1 MKKSLLFLMLIF
13 PGIVFAQV
21 QDNQIKSSITFS
33 GFVKNDFFLD
43 TRQNVSI
50 REGHFLLYPK
60 SVMLDSVGEDINAG
74 ANFNF
79 VSIQSRLSGKI
90 TGPDAFGAKTSGVL
104 EADFFGNENAN
115 FVDANGFRLRHAF
128 AKLNWA
134 KTELL
139 FGQYWHP
146 FFVPNSFPGVISFNT
161 GVPFQPFSRNPQIR
175 LTHKINK
182 ISIIGVVNSQRDF
195 VSSGGSDL
203 MRNSA
208 IPEMNLQFQYAQ
220 KNDSLKTEFFA
231 GLGVEYKMLRPRL
244 SSTAGG
250 KVYKV
255 NETVGSYAAT
265 AFLKIV
271 VPSVSV
277 KFLGVYGQ
285 NLTDLVM
292 LGGFAVDTIADPVT
306 GKVNYSPYNTLSLW
320 LDANTNGKKIQ
331 VGIFAGYT
339 QNLGLDTEL
348 AFTNATNIINGLK
361 STSRGYDIKSVS
373 RISPRIVFISGKF
386 NLAVECEYT
395 QVAYAAKTNNILD
408 IDNKGIVQK
417 TENVANVR
425 TLFSVIYNF

>member
-1 MKKSLLFLMLIF
+1 MKKSILFLILIF
-13 PGIVFAQV
+13 PGIIFAQI
-21 QDNQIKSSITFS
+21 QENQIKSSITFS

-60 SVMLDSVGEDINAG
+60 SILLDSVGEDINAG

-104 EADFFGNENAN
+104 EADFFGNENAS

-146 FFVPNSFPGVISFNT
+146 LFIPSNFPGVISFNT

-203 MRNSA
+203 IRNSA
-208 IPEMNLQFQYAQ
+208 VPEVNLQLQFAT
-220 KNDSLKTEFFA
+220 KNDSAKTEFIA
-231 GLGVEYKMLRPRL
+231 GIGAGYKTLRPRL

-255 NETVGSYAAT
+255 DETVGSYVAT
-265 AFLKIV
+265 AFMKIV
-271 VPSVSV
+271 VPAVTV
-277 KFLGVYGQ
+277 KFQGVYGQ

-320 LDANTNGKKIQ
+320 FDANTNGKKIQ

-339 QNLGLDTEL
+339 QNLGLDKEL

-395 QVAYAAKTNNILD
+395 NVAYAAKTNNILD